1 VGKEQGSLPLLQ
13 FALTE
18 LWEKRDSQKHQLTV
32 EQYRVMGGVIGAL
45 DRHAEAIYQSFTEQE
60 QEWIRRIFLKL
71 VRTGEGQKD
80 TRQRQPK
87 AKLLAIGSD
96 SVISDVLDELIQG
109 RLLVSGEEGVD
120 LSHEALMEGWQG
132 FAQWRK
138 ENRELRRLIDR
149 LEDAL
154 QEWQKN
160 PQDENLMMGG
170 LLAQVREKWQ
180 ELELDL
186 DVAAREFYQRSD
198 AYDKPRSRILIEH
211 RLREQA
217 ARVQNLL
224 PVQPLDGLV
233 LAIQLM
239 GENLEKIP
247 EQILALVKIN
257 LQRAIE
263 ADRELFVCLG
273 HEHTV
278 YSVAFSPDG
287 QMIVSGGAD
296 NTLRL
301 WDIQGNPIGQPFQ
314 DSSLVA
320 SVAFSPD
327 GQMIASGSSAV
338 RLWDI
343 QGNPIGQPFIGH
355 ENGVN
360 SVAFSPDGQMIVS
373 GSADKTMRLWDIQ
386 GNPIGQPFMGH
397 EDEVRSVAFS
407 PDGQMIVSSWVDK
420 TIRLW
425 DIQGNPIGQA
435 FQGHESYVWSA
446 AFSPDGQMIVSGSAD
461 KTVRLWDIQGSPIGQ
476 PFMGHEHEVL
486 SVAFSPDG
494 QMIVSGS
501 DDKTVRLWDLQGN
514 PIGQPFQGHEESII
528 SVAFSP
534 DGHKIVSGSHDGTVR
549 LWRSGWQ
556 VWLKAACDKL
566 RDHPVF
572 TNSQTEEAK
581 AACETCRKYVW
592 DA

>member
-1 VGKEQGSLPLLQ
+1 MPPLVGAELEQAIALPANLQGYRFEDGLLGEIIQDVGKEQGCLPLLQ

-120 LSHEALMEGWQG
+120 LSHEALMEGWQR

-217 ARVQNLL
+217 TRVQNLL

-247 EQILALVKIN
+247 QQILAPVKIN
-257 LQRAIE
+257 LRRAIE
-263 ADRELFVCLG
+263 ADRELFLCLG
-273 HEHTV
+273 HEDTV
-278 YSVAFSPDG
+278 FSVAFSPDG
-287 QMIVSGGAD
+287 QMIVSG
-296 NTLRL
+296 
-301 WDIQGNPIGQPFQ
+301 
-314 DSSLVA
+314 
-320 SVAFSPD
+320 
-327 GQMIASGSSAV
+327 SSAV

-343 QGNPIGQPFIGH
+343 QGKPIGQPFMGH
-355 ENGVN
+355 EKDVC

-397 EDEVRSVAFS
+397 EDEVWSAAFS

-435 FQGHESYVWSA
+435 FQGHESRVWSTA
-446 AFSPDGQMIVSGSAD
+446 FSPDGQMIVSGSADNTVRLWDIQGNPIGQPFMGHEYDVLSVVFSPDGQMIVSGSAD
-461 KTVRLWDIQGSPIGQ
+461 KTVRLWDLQGKPIGQ
-476 PFMGHEHEVL
+476 PFMGHERDVN
-486 SVAFSPDG
+486 SV
-494 QMIVSGS
+494 
-501 DDKTVRLWDLQGN
+501 T
-514 PIGQPFQGHEESII
+514 
-528 SVAFSP
+528 FSP
-534 DGHKIVSGSHDGTVR
+534 DGHTIVSGSYDGTVR
-549 LWRSGWQ
+549 LWRGSWQ

-566 RDHPVF
+566 RDHPVGQ
-572 TNSQTEEAK
+572 NPQTEEAK